1 MEEQEA
7 FRESISG
14 LSVENIC
21 KGERELARLQEMKAV
36 VTGKHEEQRKK
47 IRDLWEKTNA
57 SDVERARLI
66 TATMSTTMTNSRKS
80 CFRSMP
86 PS

>member
-1 MEEQEA
+1 MLCIPMEEQEA

-57 SDVERARLI
+57 SDVERA
-66 TATMSTTMTNSRKS
+66 SFDH
-80 CFRSMP
+80 CYHVYDDD
-86 PS
+86 